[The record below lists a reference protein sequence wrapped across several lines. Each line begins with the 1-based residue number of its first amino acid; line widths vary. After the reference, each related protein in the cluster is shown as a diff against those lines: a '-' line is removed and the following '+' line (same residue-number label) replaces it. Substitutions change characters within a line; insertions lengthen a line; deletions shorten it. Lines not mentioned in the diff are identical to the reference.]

1 MEDTKNTSVET
12 QETQEQETKTYTL
25 AFHQA
30 LGSLGEKK
38 QDIKEYPI

>member
-1 MEDTKNTSVET
+1 MEKET
-12 QETQEQETKTYTL
+12 QTHAL